1 MSKIC
6 IFDLKKTCDDCG
18 ECMICDLDKSKTCDD
33 CGACLEISVNDMKE
47 VQIDEI
53 VEDDS
58 EILDTEEAKVLSEIE
73 EEEEKDYVLIDD
85 INGLEEMIEEL
96 KEGSNTENLGY
107 EEIYPGLIVKKVKK
121 LPIKKYGLN

>member
-1 MSKIC
+1 M
-6 IFDLKKTCDDCG
+6 L
-18 ECMICDLDKSKTCDD
+18 L
-33 CGACLEISVNDMKE
+33 E

-53 VEDDS
+53 VEDAT
-58 EILDTEEAKVLSEIE
+58 EILDSEEATVLAEVDE
-73 EEEEKDYVLIDD
+73 DEEKNYVLIDD